1 MVNFKLS
8 YFIIEMLYQLYIESS
23 WGVAHLLG
31 KDRRVFFTSLRK
43 KYYLVDRFPLLV
55 RIVVVFPNS
64 FPRLLC
70 FCHKVAFLLSCAW
83 HLEREN
89 CDVPDLWS
97 FLTSGVI
104 FFNIVVGKLAVTCQ
118 KIKQPI
124 FHHKLNKHWKIS
136 ILQGPLAYIS
146 L

>member
-8 YFIIEMLYQLYIESS
+8 YFIIEMSYQPSTESS

-31 KDRRVFFTSLRK
+31 KDRRVFFISLRK
-43 KYYLVDRFPLLV
+43 NVTWLTGFPCWWGLLFFLNSFPLL
-55 RIVVVFPNS
+55 R
-64 FPRLLC
+64 
-70 FCHKVAFLLSCAW
+70 FCRKGAFLLFCAW
-83 HLEREN
+83 HLENEN
-89 CDVPDLWS
+89 HNVPDLWS
-97 FLTSGVI
+97 FLTSGII
-104 FFNIVVGKLAVTCQ
+104 FFNIVVGKSAVTCQ